1 VGSNEVEE
9 PRNTEEKRESS
20 GKWEGGGAASV
31 KMRLLASFP
40 FIEFY
45 SVIKAEL
52 CAILHFLPQAR
63 ILPSFLQYLLCLPTI
78 YYLYMYIYIYAGI
91 YLRMRYIIRINIM
104 LLYRLAQN
112 NLIYS
117 AKLTS

>member
-1 VGSNEVEE
+1 MGSNEVEE

-20 GKWEGGGAASV
+20 GKWEGGGEASV

-45 SVIKAEL
+45 NVIKAEL

-78 YYLYMYIYIYAGI
+78 YYLYMYRYIYACI
-91 YLRMRYIIRINIM
+91 YLCIYNTNKLI
-104 LLYRLAQN
+104 LLYGLAQN